1 MHKNLR
7 LLSILE
13 KLSKA
18 QSTCLKNLATEYK
31 VSLKS
36 IQNDFKILNEYF
48 GDKLVK
54 KGDCYFLLNQEYFS
68 DIFTSDPQ
76 TIKRFLRLVSIVDS
90 SLYDSFFQEYG
101 DLLKSLKLFDSSS
114 VYQVENSPFEQLQDR
129 DREVLEQLEELIA
142 HRNYIDL
149 YYQRPDIDAF
159 RFSHSIPLK
168 ILYLNE
174 NWYLALLTTNDIIDN
189 SAFKLLRVKFID
201 RIRPSLVE
209 PKFFHEDNSEKLKAE
224 EFLQSIQSAY
234 NKINQKPYTVT
245 LKVSVEVARYF
256 KSKSYLKSQ
265 KVTQRL
271 ENGDIIV
278 TYEITHEMEIIP
290 LIQRWI
296 PYVKVIEP
304 VEIREKV
311 EQNIRQFM
319 KEV

>member
-1 MHKNLR
+1 MTKNIR

-13 KLSKA
+13 QL
-18 QSTCLKNLATEYK
+18 LKHRQVSVKDLALFYE
-31 VSLKS
+31 VSVKS
-36 IQNDFKILNEYF
+36 IQNDFQILTTYF
-48 GDKLVK
+48 GGKLLK
-54 KGDCYFLLNQEYFS
+54 KGDTYTLLKTQLFEELFQSN
-68 DIFTSDPQ
+68 PQ
-76 TIKRFLRLVSIVDS
+76 TVKRLLRLVSIVDS
-90 SLYDSFFQEYG
+90 DLYTELIQKHET
-101 DLLKSLKLFDSSS
+101 LLKGLKLFDSTTI
-114 VYQVENSPFEQLQDR
+114 YQIENSPFEQLQDR
-129 DREVLEQLEELIA
+129 DREVLEQLEKFIA

-149 YYQRPDIDAF
+149 YYQHPNIDVF
-159 RFSHSIPLK
+159 RFSHSMPLK

-201 RIRPSLVE
+201 RVRPSLLE

-224 EFLQSIQSAY
+224 KFLQGIQSAY
-234 NKINQKPYTVT
+234 NKINQKPYKVT
-245 LKVSVEVARYF
+245 LQVSVEVARFF
-256 KSKSYLKSQ
+256 KSKLYLKSQ
-265 KVTQRL
+265 KIIQSL